1 MVKGNIIN
9 LTVNTN
15 STQILTIIK
24 SKHKGTVMK
33 KILLIS
39 TIFALT
45 SLFSDSVI
53 ISDER
58 PTFQKRHSF
67 NKNIDIQKNNPKAS
81 RSRKSSKRI
90 FKRDHHRYDK
100 RYRNFDYDRN
110 SYYDEEGYFYGYYD
124 NTGYFFNNIF
134 FEYNA
139 QYSYYDRL
147 YIRGYFQPH
156 HHHRRVYRYHNVNN
170 WNRVHCYREPNVIV
184 EGYYYDS
191 PIYYGGSSHYNDTK
205 YYEMDHGR
213 VTHGRFSDHNSR
225 RAYREVERRRE
236 DFRNDHRDN
245 YSHSRQGEYR
255 SNSRRDNHRRD
266 NHRRDNYRQN
276 SHRDHGHISRGRF
289 SDKSSG
295 GHLSISK

>member
-1 MVKGNIIN
+1 M
-9 LTVNTN
+9 
-15 STQILTIIK
+15 Q
-24 SKHKGTVMK
+24 

-67 NKNIDIQKNNPKAS
+67 NKTIDIQISSSKTS
-81 RSRKSSKRI
+81 RNRKSSKQT

-100 RYRNFDYDRN
+100 RYLNFDYDRN
-110 SYYDEEGYFYGYYD
+110 SYYDDEGYYYGYYD

-134 FEYNA
+134 FEYSVE
-139 QYSYYDRL
+139 YSYHDRIYL
-147 YIRGYFQPH
+147 RGFFQPN

-191 PIYYGGSSHYNDTK
+191 PIYYGGSSYNDTR
-205 YYEMDHGR
+205 YYERDHSR
-213 VTHGRFSDHNSR
+213 VTHGRFSDHNSQR
-225 RAYREVERRRE
+225 EYQEVERRRE
-236 DFRNDHRDN
+236 DFRNDYRN
-245 YSHSRQGEYR
+245 SYSHSRRGEYQ
-255 SNSRRDNHRRD
+255 SHSRD
-266 NHRRDNYRQN
+266 NHRRDNYREN
-276 SHRDHGHISRGRF
+276 SRRDHGHISRGRF
-289 SDKSSG
+289 SDKSSS